1 MAVSSEDERV
11 FRAALALGSRNL
23 GVTAPNP
30 AVGALV
36 VKDGIILG
44 RGYTA
49 PGGRPHAEPLALAQ
63 AGELARGATLY
74 VTLEPCAHHGKTP
87 PCAEAIVAAGISRV
101 IGGLEDPDPRVAGQ
115 GFGLLRAAGIAV
127 EANLFPKLCRR
138 AHRGHILRVTEGRPM
153 VTLKIAQTADGQAAG
168 GEHDKRL
175 AITGLAANLRTH
187 VFRAMHDAIMVG
199 VGTVLGDDPLM
210 TVRLPGCDRRPLRVV
225 LDARLDLPL
234 RSRLVVG
241 ARETPVL
248 AICGDSAPRERREA
262 LLARGVEIE
271 ICPLQPSARQPSAPQ
286 PSLPSVADR
295 LDLGAALRILARRG
309 ITRVF
314 SEGGPRI
321 GAALIA
327 QGLVDEMLLLTSPRP
342 LGRPGVEALS
352 APARAKLTELSV
364 YEVIEQGFFGA
375 DSFIHYE
382 RV

>member
-1 MAVSSEDERV
+1 MAVSSADEGL
-11 FRAALALGSRNL
+11 FRAALALGRRNL
-23 GVTAPNP
+23 GVTSPNP

-36 VKDGIILG
+36 VKDGIIRG
-44 RGYTA
+44 RGFTA
-49 PGGRPHAEPLALAQ
+49 PSGRPHAEPLALAQ
-63 AGELARGATLY
+63 AGAFSRGATLY

-101 IGGLEDPDPRVAGQ
+101 VGGLEDPDPRVAGQ
-115 GFGLLRAAGIAV
+115 GYALLRAAGIAV
-127 EANLFPKLCRR
+127 ESNLFPELGRR
-138 AHRGHILRVTEGRPM
+138 AHLGHILRVTEGRPM

-210 TVRLPGCDRRPLRVV
+210 TVRLPGCERRPLRVV

-248 AICGDSAPRERREA
+248 AICGDRAPEEKRKA
-262 LLARGVEIE
+262 LLAQGVEIE
-271 ICPLQPSARQPSAPQ
+271 TCPLDDAG
-286 PSLPSVADR
+286 R
-295 LDLGAALRILARRG
+295 LDLGAALRILAGRG

-314 SEGGPRI
+314 SEGGPRV

-327 QGLVDEMLLLTSPRP
+327 QGLADEMLLLTSPRP

-352 APARAKLTELSV
+352 ASARATLADPEV
-364 YEVIEQGFFGA
+364 YQRVEQGFFGA
-375 DSFIHYE
+375 DSFTFYE
-382 RV
+382 RL

>member
-1 MAVSSEDERV
+1 MAVSSADEGF
-11 FRAALALGSRNL
+11 FRAALALGRRNL
-23 GVTAPNP
+23 GVTSPNP

-36 VKDGIILG
+36 VKDGIIRG
-44 RGYTA
+44 RGFTA

-63 AGELARGATLY
+63 AGEFSRGATLY

-101 IGGLEDPDPRVAGQ
+101 VGGLEDPDPRVAGQ
-115 GFGLLRAAGIAV
+115 GYALLRAGGIAV
-127 EANLFPKLCRR
+127 ESNLSPQLGRR
-138 AHRGHILRVTEGRPM
+138 AHLGHILRVTEGRPM
-153 VTLKIAQTADGQAAG
+153 VTLKISQTADGQAAG

-210 TVRLPGCDRRPLRVV
+210 TVRLPGCERRPLRVV

-241 ARETPVL
+241 VRETPVL
-248 AICGDSAPRERREA
+248 AICGDRAPEEKREA
-262 LLARGVEIE
+262 LLAQGVEIE
-271 ICPLQPSARQPSAPQ
+271 TCPLDGAG
-286 PSLPSVADR
+286 R
-295 LDLGAALRILARRG
+295 LDLGAALRILAGRG

-314 SEGGPRI
+314 SEGGPRV

-327 QGLVDEMLLLTSPRP
+327 QGLAAEMLLLTSPRP
-342 LGRPGVEALS
+342 LGRPGVEARS
-352 APARAKLTELSV
+352 APARAALADPSV
-364 YEVIEQGFFGA
+364 YQLVEQGFFGA
-375 DSFIHYE
+375 DSFTSYV
-382 RV
+382 RL

>member
-1 MAVSSEDERV
+1 MAVSSADERF
-11 FRAALALGSRNL
+11 FRAALALGRRNL
-23 GVTAPNP
+23 GATSPNP

-36 VKDGIILG
+36 VKDGIIRG
-44 RGYTA
+44 RGFTA
-49 PGGRPHAEPLALAQ
+49 PGGRPHAEPLALDQ
-63 AGELARGATLY
+63 AGEFSRGATLY

-101 IGGLEDPDPRVAGQ
+101 VGGLEDPDPRVAGQ
-115 GFGLLRAAGIAV
+115 GYALLRAAGIAV
-127 EANLFPKLCRR
+127 ETNLFPKLCRR

-187 VFRAMHDAIMVG
+187 VLRAMHDAIMVG

-210 TVRLPGCDRRPLRVV
+210 TVRLPGCERRPLRVV

-248 AICGDSAPRERREA
+248 AICGDSAPAEKREA
-262 LLARGVEIE
+262 LLAQGVEIE
-271 ICPLQPSARQPSAPQ
+271 TCPPQPSALGGAG
-286 PSLPSVADR
+286 R
-295 LDLGAALRILARRG
+295 LDLGAALRILAARG

-314 SEGGPRI
+314 SEGGPRV

-327 QGLVDEMLLLTSPRP
+327 QGFADEMLLLTSPRP

-352 APARAKLTELSV
+352 APARATLADPAV
-364 YEVIEQGFFGA
+364 YQLVEQGIFGA
-375 DSFIHYE
+375 DSFTFYE
-382 RV
+382 RL

>member
-1 MAVSSEDERV
+1 MAVSGDDERF
-11 FRAALALGSRNL
+11 FRAALALGRRNL

-36 VKDGIILG
+36 VQDGMILG
-44 RGYTA
+44 RGFTA
-49 PGGRPHAEPLALAQ
+49 PGGRPHAETLALAE
-63 AGELARGATLY
+63 AGAFSSGATMY

-87 PCAEAIVAAGISRV
+87 PCVEAIVAAGVSRV
-101 IGGLEDPDPRVAGQ
+101 VGGMEDPDPRVAGQ
-115 GFGLLRAAGIAV
+115 GYARLRDAGIAV
-127 EANLFPKLCRR
+127 EANLFPELCRR
-138 AHRGHILRVTEGRPM
+138 AHRGHILRITEQRPM

-210 TVRLPGCDRRPLRVV
+210 TVRLPGFDRRPLRVV

-248 AICGDSAPRERREA
+248 AICGDGATDEKREA
-262 LLARGVEIE
+262 LRARGVEIE
-271 ICPLQPSARQPSAPQ
+271 TCALEPSA
-286 PSLPSVADR
+286 LEPSVSDGAGR
-295 LDLGAALRILARRG
+295 LDLRAALGVLARRG

-314 SEGGPRI
+314 SEGGPRV

-327 QGLVDEMLLLTSPRP
+327 QGLADEMLLLTSPRP
-342 LGRPGVEALS
+342 LGRNGVEALS
-352 APARAKLTELSV
+352 PESRATLADEAS
-364 YEVIEQGFFGA
+364 YGVIGRGFFGV
-375 DSFIHYE
+375 DSFTRFE
-382 RV
+382 RR